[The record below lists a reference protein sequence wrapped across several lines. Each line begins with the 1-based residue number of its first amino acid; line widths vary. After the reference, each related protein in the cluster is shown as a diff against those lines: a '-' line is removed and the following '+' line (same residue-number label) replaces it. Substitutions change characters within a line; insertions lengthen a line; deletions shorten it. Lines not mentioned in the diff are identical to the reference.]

1 MENDDVLGVVAL
13 RLELGHGTGRAESD
27 ISGSLMCGNRC
38 REKATTLASPEI
50 EEGIG

>member
-27 ISGSLMCGNRC
+27 ISGKFNVRKSVQG
-38 REKATTLASPEI
+38 
-50 EEGIG
+50 EGDNACVARN